1 MGAEV
6 SAPDFTNP
14 QDVIDVYR
22 RRAKNYDFTAN
33 LYYLLGLREYAFR
46 RRAAD
51 ALRLRPGDTVVEIG
65 CGTGLN
71 FPYLEE
77 KIGPGGRIVGVDL
90 TDAMLAEARKRAVGN
105 NWSNVELVQSTASAY
120 RFPDRVDAVLSTF
133 ALTLDAD
140 YDRVIEAAAKAL
152 RPGGRFVLLDL
163 KMPENWLRHLTPVLI
178 FLTRPFAVSEKIGK
192 RRPWESMRRHLKNV
206 TFENLYLD
214 IVYLATGEA

>member
-1 MGAEV
+1 M

-14 QDVIDVYR
+14 RDVINVYR

-71 FPYLEE
+71 FPYLEQ
-77 KIGPGGRIVGVDL
+77 KIGPNGRLIGVDL
-90 TDAMLAEARKRAVGN
+90 TDAMLEEAHKRALHN
-105 NWSNVELVQSTASAY
+105 NWSNVELVQSAAGAY
-120 RFPDRVDAVLSTF
+120 RFPDRVDAVLSAF

-140 YDRVIEAAAKAL
+140 YERVIQAAAKAL

-163 KMPENWLRHLTPVLI
+163 KMPENWLRHLMPVLI
-178 FLTRPFAVSEKIGK
+178 FLTRPFAVSEEIGK